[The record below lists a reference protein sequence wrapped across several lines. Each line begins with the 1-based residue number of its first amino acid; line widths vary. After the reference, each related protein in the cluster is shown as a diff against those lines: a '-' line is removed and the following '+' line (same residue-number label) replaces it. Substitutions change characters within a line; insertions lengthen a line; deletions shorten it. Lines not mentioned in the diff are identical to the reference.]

1 MSEERNIR
9 LRADIKRALVMATIR
24 HGLDASDIASRAI
37 RKGRNGGL
45 KGVVVEVPKGKTAT
59 IPVRFRLD
67 DNVKDASDDELRDSL
82 ARYLE
87 LNKVANFEPIKTP
100 EYEEGIDDLVKPW
113 RDGR

>member
-9 LRADIKRALVMATIR
+9 LRSDIKRLLIMATIR
-24 HGLDASDIASRAI
+24 HQLDASDIASRAI

-45 KGVVVEVPKGKTAT
+45 KDVVVEEQKEKTAT
-59 IPVRFRLD
+59 IPFRLRLD
-67 DNVKDASDDELRDSL
+67 KDVQDATDDELRDCL

-87 LNKVANFEPIKTP
+87 LNKAASFEPVIRP
-100 EYEEGIDDLVKPW
+100 EYEEGIDYTIKPW

>member
-9 LRADIKRALVMATIR
+9 LRGDIKRALIMAVIR
-24 HGLDASDIASRAI
+24 HSMDASDIASRAI
-37 RKGRNGGL
+37 RKGRNGKL
-45 KGVVVEVPKGKTAT
+45 KDVVVEEPKTKTAT

-67 DNVKDASDDELRDSL
+67 EDVKNASDDELRDSL

-87 LNKVANFEPIKTP
+87 LHKASSFEPIQRP
-100 EYEEGIDDLVKPW
+100 EYEEGIDYLVKPW

>member
-1 MSEERNIR
+1 MSLSRNIR
-9 LRADIKRALVMATIR
+9 LRSDIKRALIMATIR
-24 HGLDASDIASRAI
+24 HGMDASNIASRAI

-45 KGVVVEVPKGKTAT
+45 KNVVVGVPKRKTAT

-67 DNVKDASDDELRDSL
+67 DDVKNASDDELRDSL

-100 EYEEGIDDLVKPW
+100 EYEEGIDYLVKPW